1 MAWNAGDQLALVERL
16 CEVVVGAR
24 GQAAHLVVGL
34 VHAREDEHR
43 RADLGRPQTAHDI
56 EPLHVWQAE
65 IEDHDV
71 EIVVL
76 GEVNGVLTGL
86 GLLVDDALAAQGG
99 IDQLG
104 RDRIVLNNQ
113 SSHSSLLHARSR
125 GSFLRERNAN
135 VTLRGSSLRLS

>member
-34 VHAREDEHR
+34 VHAREDEHG
-43 RADLGRPQTAHDI
+43 RAHLGGAQAAHDI
-56 EPLHVWQAE
+56 ESLHVRQAE
-65 IEDHDV
+65 IEDDDV
-71 EIVVL
+71 EVVML

-86 GLLVDDALAAQGG
+86 GLLVDDPLAAQGG

-104 RDRIVLNNQ
+104 GDRIVLNNQ
-113 SSHSSLLHARSR
+113 SSHYSLLHARS
-125 GSFLRERNAN
+125 
-135 VTLRGSSLRLS
+135 